1 MSAIKQLQQ
10 PADQSPAPEN
20 GRVAPPRRKR
30 NAEVRSREHLEPIE
44 VTKLCRA
51 ARKNGRYGHRD
62 AALIRFMY
70 RHGLRVSEVCALRW
84 DAISLEAATV
94 SVCRLK
100 RGTPSVHPLRG
111 PELRDLRELRRDWPD
126 TSYVFCS
133 ERGGPLTA
141 RTVRDIV
148 ARAGVGAKL
157 PMPVHPH
164 MLRHALGYYL
174 AGLGFDTRA
183 IQAYLGHK
191 SITHTVRYTELSP
204 ERFKAFF
211 RD

>member
-1 MSAIKQLQQ
+1 MNDIKHLGQSEQ
-10 PADQSPAPEN
+10 PRPAPVN
-20 GRVAPPRRKR
+20 GRVAPPRRR
-30 NAEVRSREHLEPIE
+30 PNSELRSREHLEPAE
-44 VTKLCRA
+44 VQRLIRA
-51 ARKNGRYGHRD
+51 ARKSGRYGHRD
-62 AALIRFMY
+62 AALIRVMY

-84 DAISLEAATV
+84 DAVSFEAATL
-94 SVCRLK
+94 SVTRLK

-111 PELRDLRELRRDWPD
+111 PELRDLRELKREWPANA
-126 TSYVFCS
+126 YLFCS

-148 ARAGVGAKL
+148 SRAGVAAGL

-164 MLRHALGYYL
+164 MLRHALGYFL
-174 AGLGFDTRA
+174 ASHGFDTRA
-183 IQAYLGHK
+183 IQAYLGHR
-191 SITHTVRYTELSP
+191 SITHTVRYTEMNP